1 MPLLLLLAQ
10 GTGQGEDPRGVIEI
24 QNPEGDFRR
33 DPHNTTYHV
42 VYEYVPSDDRLN
54 PTQV

>member
-33 DPHNTTYHV
+33 DPHNTTYRV
-42 VYEYVPSDDRLN
+42 VYEYVPSDYRLN